1 VPSVGR
7 RLLVLNIC
15 SSATALTF
23 NGMARSG
30 LAQELVSL
38 RQQVIGHLWPIDY
51 YAALAFGS
59 SLAFGLTREPPPA
72 ALRDASL
79 LMRDQVKLINMLT
92 EISPELQ
99 AIRRL
104 NGQRAAEVLQNVLSW
119 GCPVI
124 LT

>member
-1 VPSVGR
+1 
-7 RLLVLNIC
+7 
-15 SSATALTF
+15 
-23 NGMARSG
+23 
-30 LAQELVSL
+30 
-38 RQQVIGHLWPIDY
+38 
-51 YAALAFGS
+51 
-59 SLAFGLTREPPPA
+59 
-72 ALRDASL
+72 
-79 LMRDQVKLINMLT
+79 MRDQVKLINMLT